1 MICFKNLQNFNV
13 DSFFPQNLF
22 DVWYCL
28 FVCKECCYFWIK
40 CQVLLFYQLWP
51 KTEQCPFLRL
61 MVILIAMRKDW
72 WLVSIS
78 KNQYRLFFK
87 WQPVPKAQLCCFYWF
102 TQNHADPCIRNSRE
116 ESPLDLAAQYGKM
129 ETVWIVLLFI
139 NLWSPCPCFVFTSIS
154 SISKFLAQDN
164 DFPAFWLV
172 PSAHDMSHYR

>member
-1 MICFKNLQNFNV
+1 MICFKHLQNFNV

-22 DVWYCL
+22 DIVIL
-28 FVCKECCYFWIK
+28 FVRNVATFESNAKFCYSTSYGLKQSMPISLPDGDTDWYEKE
-40 CQVLLFYQLWP
+40 L
-51 KTEQCPFLRL
+51 
-61 MVILIAMRKDW
+61 

-139 NLWSPCPCFVFTSIS
+139 NLWSRCPCFMFTSIS
-154 SISKFLAQDN
+154 SITQQ
-164 DFPAFWLV
+164 
-172 PSAHDMSHYR
+172 